1 MKISGNS
8 IIDRQQHDPA
18 VPEPGLKRTGGQLA
32 LSDKPCFGVE
42 LNEDRPKA
50 TRFA

>member
-8 IIDRQQHDPA
+8 IIDRQQPDPRGA
-18 VPEPGLKRTGGQLA
+18 GTQIGCTDGRLA
-32 LSDKPCFGVE
+32 LSDKPGFGVE
-42 LNEDRPKA
+42 LDEDGLKA